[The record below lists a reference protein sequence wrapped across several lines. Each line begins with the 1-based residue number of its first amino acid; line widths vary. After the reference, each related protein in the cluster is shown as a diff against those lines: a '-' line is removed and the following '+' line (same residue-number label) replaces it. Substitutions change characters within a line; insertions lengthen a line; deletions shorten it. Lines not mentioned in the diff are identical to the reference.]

1 MLVIALTFFYDH
13 VFAQGSDLEN
23 YITPVTNITLVIGAF
38 VGVFGGIRLYFKW
51 NEGDENITGEV
62 WSWAGA
68 CLFLVFSSLIVKA
81 FSGL

>member
-51 NEGDENITGEV
+51 NEGD
-62 WSWAGA
+62 